1 MLIPRARHF
10 LNGTVWHSALI
21 EPLAGDASVRRYFRL
36 RQDGQTAVLMD
47 ASPIPQTVVPFI
59 QVDQHLRQLGFSA
72 PEILAQDEASGFLVL
87 EDFGDDTFAR
97 LLDGA
102 CEPEPLFT
110 LATDV
115 LVALHQRELAVPE
128 EIPQDEASR
137 NEPPN
142 YGSDKGLRQSVRRRF
157 LRSLRPY
164 SPERMLADLEL
175 FLDGCTPELPKAGRA
190 EFRSAWREVLPWAH
204 QVPASLLLR
213 DYHAANLMWLSK
225 REGVRRAGLLDF
237 QDAYYGPVTYDLMS
251 LLEDARRDVSQEI
264 RQRMIARYLAEFP
277 ALDRDR
283 FHTSLAIL
291 AAVRH
296 TRVLGIFERL
306 SRCEQKHEYKQVHS
320 PRVQG
325 LLCSALEHHALAGV
339 KHWMER
345 YAS

>member
-1 MLIPRARHF
+1 MCPVVDMLNPRARHF
-10 LNGTVWHSALI
+10 LNGTVWHSALV
-21 EPLAGDASVRRYFRL
+21 EALAGDASVRKYFRL

-47 ASPIPQTVVPFI
+47 ASQIPATVVPFI
-59 QVDQHLRQLGFSA
+59 KVDRHLRQLGFSA
-72 PEILAQDEASGFLVL
+72 PGIHAQDETNGFLVL

-102 CEPEPLFT
+102 CDPEPLFA

-115 LVALHQRELAVPE
+115 LIALHQRELAIPE
-128 EIPQDEASR
+128 
-137 NEPPN
+137 
-142 YGSDKGLRQSVRRRF
+142 GLQ
-157 LRSLRPY
+157 PY

-175 FLDGCTPELPKAGRA
+175 FLDGYTPELPETGRA
-190 EFRSAWREVLPWAH
+190 EFRSVWREVLPLAH

-251 LLEDARRDVSQEI
+251 LLEDARRDVSEEL

-277 ALDRDR
+277 ALDRDT

-306 SRCEQKHEYKQVHS
+306 SRCEHKHEYQQVHS

-325 LLCSALEHHALAGV
+325 LLCSALRHPALAGV

-345 YAS
+345 YAW